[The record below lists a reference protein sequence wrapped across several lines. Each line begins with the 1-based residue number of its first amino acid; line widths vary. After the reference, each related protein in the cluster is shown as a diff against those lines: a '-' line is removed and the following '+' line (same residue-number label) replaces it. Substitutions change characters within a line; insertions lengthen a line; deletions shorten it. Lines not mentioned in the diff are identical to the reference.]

1 MKRTS
6 QVYIFIG
13 YWNSSSVEAAVLP
26 EAVQLQILLSVAG
39 KVTVRLFANK
49 LRRLSTLVPQML
61 AQSLAVLVAS
71 TTRVTFKRLG

>member
-1 MKRTS
+1 
-6 QVYIFIG
+6 VYIFIV
-13 YWNSSSVEAAVLP
+13 YWNSSSVEAAVLS

-61 AQSLAVLVAS
+61 AQSLTVLVAS

>member
-1 MKRTS
+1 
-6 QVYIFIG
+6 VYIFIV
-13 YWNSSSVEAAVLP
+13 YWNSSSVEAAVFP

-61 AQSLAVLVAS
+61 AQSLTVLVAS

>member
-1 MKRTS
+1 
-6 QVYIFIG
+6 VYIFIV

-61 AQSLAVLVAS
+61 AQSLTVLVAS